1 MEKIFQKVKK
11 LANGDENF
19 FRVFPMI
26 FFVIWPNDNKM
37 PIYVVGKKYGTT
49 ILKYCSQAHRNCA
62 LSLILKKTTPSWKK
76 IIKIWKRLLES
87 WKNTEKPGKNIST

>member
-62 LSLILKKTTPSWKK
+62 LRLIFILVLGYDIRITNCIAHQVLLTTW
-76 IIKIWKRLLES
+76 
-87 WKNTEKPGKNIST
+87 